1 MPLPEEGNPISF
13 EDINIELG
21 NDADAELDLESAS
34 VLFGESDAPYGMDE
48 LQGLSFN
55 TFTYDTAGVYN
66 FAVAGNGTVTAPV
79 ATIGT
84 ITSRVYSSGYN
95 SSTNKYPQVSSD
107 TTRTVTVT
115 VQAPSTGYSNNGA
128 SVTGTESALQPDT
141 NFTFADSGVTST
153 DVVINANG
161 TISVTIDEGTLNN
174 TNPTSFSP
182 SDTETN
188 DNSVTVTINVP
199 AGYANTGGT
208 VSQTFNNLT
217 QPATPRTLT
226 ISADSTFIQGND
238 NLVVLSI
245 EDVNWEGSGDETSW
259 TLTETSGDLSNVS
272 FNGVGSTATGTGD
285 ASVNMTLS
293 DNTSGTNKSGVI
305 TVSESGGNSDTV
317 TITQTSYTPNP
328 PTGVTI
334 SSLNTFPATSY
345 STQNVSGTVTGGLT
359 PTSMTFA
366 MPTSDFEFV
375 QVDTTITVSNSM
387 GIKTAEVKSNSLT
400 NNGTFTIG
408 VRPTADNTG
417 SSNKSTTLQWTV
429 TNADDSTSAST
440 SVTQSYPV
448 TWSVTPATST
458 FSSNGGTNTV
468 TLSTSLSWTATISG
482 GFTFDLGAT
491 TKSGNAGTHNI
502 NVIKSSADL
511 GGTGTLTFSAT
522 GQDDITVSLVQNQAP
537 LDFDWFYGTAD
548 QGSSTSKT
556 ITAPTSPESSNS
568 IGLYAFRGSTA
579 VATNWSLQRTTASSW
594 ITLNTT
600 TSGGLSTVSA
610 TTTQN
615 TSGTPYRYINVAANT
630 SSSSRSGTVELSDS
644 GNNIVVTL
652 TISQAGTSGGGGSGG
667 DGPGLPGDGDPEI

>member
-1 MPLPEEGNPISF
+1 MPLPESGNPISF
-13 EDINIELG
+13 EDINLELG
-21 NDADAELDLESAS
+21 NDADAELDLQSAS
-34 VLFGESDAPYGMDE
+34 VLLGESDAPYGMDE

-84 ITSRVYSSGYN
+84 ITSRVYSTGYN
-95 SSTNKYPQVSSD
+95 SSTNKYPQVTTD

-128 SVTGTESALQPDT
+128 SVTGTESTLQPDT
-141 NFTFADSGVTST
+141 NFTFADTGVTST
-153 DVVINANG
+153 DVVINASG

-174 TNPTSFSP
+174 TNPASFEP
-182 SDTETN
+182 TDTETN

-217 QPATPRTLT
+217 QPATPRTLSLT
-226 ISADSTFIQGND
+226 ADDTLISGND
-238 NLVVLSI
+238 NSVVLTI
-245 EDVNWEGSGDETSW
+245 EDVNWDNSGNETSW
-259 TLTETSGDLSNVS
+259 TVTETSGDLSNVA
-272 FNGVGSTATGTGD
+272 FNGASSATGTGD
-285 ASVNMTLS
+285 GTVNMSLS
-293 DNTSGTNKSGVI
+293 DNTSGTTRSGVI

-317 TITQTSYTPNP
+317 TITQTSYTPQP

-345 STQNVSGTVTGGLT
+345 STQNVTGTVTGGLT
-359 PTSMTFA
+359 PTAMSFV
-366 MPTSDFEFV
+366 MPTTDFEFV
-375 QVDTTITVSNSM
+375 QVDTTITVDNST
-387 GIKTAEVKSNSLT
+387 GTKLAEVNSNSLT
-400 NNGTFTIG
+400 SNGSFTVG

-417 SSNKSTTLQWTV
+417 TQNKSSSLVWSV
-429 TNADDSTSAST
+429 ANADGTVQPSTT
-440 SVTQSYPV
+440 VTQSYPV
-448 TWSVTPATST
+448 TWSVTPTTST

-468 TLSTSLSWTATISG
+468 TLSTSLAWTATISG

-491 TKSGNAGTHNI
+491 TKSGNAGTNNI

-511 GGTGTLTFSAT
+511 GATGTLTFSAT
-522 GQDDITVSLVQNQAP
+522 GQSDLTVSLVQNAAP
-537 LDFDWFYGTAD
+537 LDFDWFYGTVD

-556 ITAPTSPESSNS
+556 ITAPTSPASSYS

-579 VATNWSLQRTTASSW
+579 VATNWSLQRASASSW

-600 TSGGLSTVSA
+600 SSGGLSTISA

-615 TSGTPYRYINVAANT
+615 TNGTPYLYINVAANT

-652 TISQAGTSGGGGSGG
+652 TISQAGTSGSGGGG
-667 DGPGLPGDGDPEI
+667 DGGDGLDDPLT